1 MTDPNDP
8 HTRIIRRQPS
18 GPIPQPEEPRTGI
31 IRRAPTGPI
40 PQPLDDRTT
49 NIPRPPVDDAPTG
62 LIRRATPVAVPARAG
77 GVVDVSTGRTAIA
90 ASAVSIV
97 SGWATGVV
105 ATDLITGWWGTDR
118 LFCLAVGF
126 LTLLFAVTTI
136 TGVIT
141 VLLRRSVGRYL
152 IAFGAVVA
160 LLTFGSVFVAG
171 ARIPLAVYLIPVLP
185 LASLVL
191 ALHPSTKRW
200 CRVRS

>member
-1 MTDPNDP
+1 MSEPNDP

-18 GPIPQPEEPRTGI
+18 GPLPQPDEPRTSI

-40 PQPLDDRTT
+40 PHVPDDRTT
-49 NIPRPPVDDAPTG
+49 NIPPVEEAPTG
-62 LIRRATPVAVPARAG
+62 LIRRAAPVAVPARPV
-77 GVVDVSTGRTAIA
+77 VVDVSTGRSAIA

-136 TGVIT
+136 AGVIAL
-141 VLLRRSVGRYL
+141 LLRRSVGRYL
-152 IAFGAVVA
+152 IAFGAVIA

-191 ALHPSTKRW
+191 ALHPSTRRW
-200 CRVRS
+200 CRVR